1 MFQMKD
7 KNPALP
13 PNPKKTNINNLP
25 FTENHSII
33 RWNLENALKTGK
45 RVIPYA
51 TTDCKMCNVLFYVI
65 MLQYICLYKQIILT
79 NY

>member
-25 FTENHSII
+25 DKKYKALVI
-33 RWNLENALKTGK
+33 RMLNELGK
-45 RVIPYA
+45 RI
-51 TTDCKMCNVLFYVI
+51 DKLSENFNNQKI
-65 MLQYICLYKQIILT
+65 
-79 NY
+79 